1 MYMYMTVC
9 GSRHNIQRPHRL
21 LSLLLVLLFTE
32 SFDTGLVSLEKDNAV
47 FYSTLPYSAFAFTS
61 ENPGLANTGTEQSAL
76 APEWTVPSDFDS
88 NIISWLESPGNLTGD
103 EVTLRMMAINP
114 TDIVNA
120 DYLDLVRQ
128 ARAANVSFA
137 CNSEF
142 VLENVTD
149 KLCEAINSASLLNVV
164 ADYDIRLKLCYS
176 KDDTVVSPRLFRD
189 SDINVFGNPNVTK
202 YTGPLGVLAVSGDH
216 SDAIYLCSVASLEFL
231 IDNIGFADRLNLI
244 SPLMG
249 EQAAV
254 CASSKT
260 APSPAPTGMPSGAT
274 MMFSR
279 VAASSGI
286 ALAVAL
292 LSCSMF

>member
-1 MYMYMTVC
+1 MF
-9 GSRHNIQRPHRL
+9 
-21 LSLLLVLLFTE
+21 SLLLILPFTE
-32 SFDTGLVSLEKDNAV
+32 SFDTGLVSLEKDNAA
-47 FYSTLPYSAFAFTS
+47 FYSTLPYSAFAFSS
-61 ENPGLANTGTEQSAL
+61 ENPGLANSGTEQLAL
-76 APEWTVPSDFDS
+76 APEWTVPNDFDS

-103 EVTLRMMAINP
+103 EVALRMMAINP
-114 TDIVNA
+114 TEILNA

-149 KLCEAINSASLLNVV
+149 KLCEAINSGSLLNVV
-164 ADYDIRLKLCYS
+164 ADYDIPLRLCYS
-176 KDDTVVSPRLFRD
+176 EDDTVMSPRLFMD
-189 SDINVFGNPNVTK
+189 SEINVFGNPNVKK
-202 YTGPLGVLAVSGDH
+202 YWGPLGVLGVSGDH
-216 SDAIYLCSVASLEFL
+216 SDAIYLCTVAPLEFL
-231 IDNIGFADRLNLI
+231 IDNIGYADRLNLI
-244 SPLMG
+244 SPLVG

-260 APSPAPTGMPSGAT
+260 VPTPAPTGMPSSGAP

-279 VAASSGI
+279 AAASSGI

-292 LSCSMF
+292 LSLSMF